1 MSARSSASGSST
13 RTVGEAVLASVTG
26 AVTITVPAMDMANS
40 PSAVSEPRNVDA
52 RTARQA

>member
-1 MSARSSASGSST
+1 MICRSSASGSST
-13 RTVGEAVLASVTG
+13 RTVGATVLASVTG
-26 AVTITVPAMDMANS
+26 AVTITVPAIDIANS